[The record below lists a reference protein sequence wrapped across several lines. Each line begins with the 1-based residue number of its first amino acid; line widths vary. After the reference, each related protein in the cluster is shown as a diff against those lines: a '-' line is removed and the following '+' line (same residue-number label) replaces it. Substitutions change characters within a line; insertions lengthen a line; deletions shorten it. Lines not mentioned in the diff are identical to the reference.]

1 MEVVILQ
8 RFLDTNY
15 CLFVMQNKLV
25 GNLLLALMFVFSM
38 NATANS
44 HSEASDTDVKT
55 DIKENITHHLMD
67 SYEFTITHGVSM
79 PLPII
84 LIDNGVHV
92 FMSSEFHHGESVVE
106 KGGSFYAIGHG
117 KIYKTDAAGTFHHA
131 EPNSKGV
138 SYISNDKPLDL
149 SITKNVFMI
158 MLMSVF
164 MFFLFKGV
172 SKSYG
177 NGQMPSGAG
186 RFLEPLVIYVRDE
199 IARPNIGEKHYKK
212 YMSYLL
218 TVFFFIWFLNL
229 AGMTPFGI
237 NVTGNI
243 AITFALALMTFVIT
257 NVTANKNY
265 WGHIFWM
272 PGVPKPMRIVL
283 APIELLGVLIKP
295 FALMI
300 RLYANMSAGHIVLMS
315 LVGLIFIFK
324 SWLAAG
330 PVLGLTLALS
340 VLELLV
346 AALQAYIFTMLTAL
360 YFGMA
365 VEEHGDH

>member
-15 CLFVMQNKLV
+15 CLFVMQIKLV
-25 GNLLLALMFVFSM
+25 GNLLLALLFVFSM
-38 NATANS
+38 NANASS
-44 HSEASDTDVKT
+44 HSESSEKDVKSE
-55 DIKENITHHLMD
+55 IKEGIDHHLID

-79 PLPII
+79 PLPVI
-84 LIDNGVHV
+84 LIDNGVHI
-92 FMSSEFHHGESVVE
+92 FSSSEFHHGESVVE
-106 KGGSFYAIGHG
+106 KAGNFYTIVHG
-117 KIYKTDAAGTFHHA
+117 RIYKTDADGTITHT
-131 EPNSKGV
+131 EPNDKGQV
-138 SYISNDKPLDL
+138 FVANEKPLDF

-158 MLMSVF
+158 ILMALF

-172 SKSYG
+172 SKSYAS
-177 NGQMPSGAG
+177 QLPTGAG
-186 RFLEPLVIYVRDE
+186 RFLEPLVVFVRDE

-229 AGMTPFGI
+229 VGMMPFGV

-243 AITFALALMTFVIT
+243 TITFSLAIMTFVIT
-257 NVTANKNY
+257 NFTAKKDY

-315 LVGLIFIFK
+315 LVGLIFVFQ
-324 SWLAAG
+324 SWAAAG

-340 VLELLV
+340 LLELLV

>member
-38 NATANS
+38 NASASS
-44 HSEASDTDVKT
+44 HSETSEKDVKT
-55 DIKENITHHLMD
+55 EIKEGIDHHMID
-67 SYEFTITHGVSM
+67 SYDFTITHGVSM
-79 PLPII
+79 PLPVI
-84 LIDNGVHV
+84 LIDNGVHI
-92 FMSSEFHHGESVVE
+92 FSSGEFHHGESVVE
-106 KGGSFYAIGHG
+106 KGGSYYAISHG
-117 KIYKTDAAGTFHHA
+117 KIYKTDAEGTIHHG
-131 EPNSKGV
+131 EDGFV
-138 SYISNDKPLDL
+138 SNEKPLDF

-158 MLMSVF
+158 MVMALF
-164 MFFLFKGV
+164 MFFIFKGV

-177 NGQMPSGAG
+177 SDQLPSGAG
-186 RFLEPLVIYVRDE
+186 RFLEPLVIFVRDE
-199 IARPNIGEKHYKK
+199 IARPNIGEKYYKN

-229 AGMTPFGI
+229 AGMTPLGI

-243 AITFALALMTFVIT
+243 TITFALALLTFLIT
-257 NVTANKNY
+257 NFTAKKDY

-315 LVGLIFIFK
+315 LIGLIFVFK

-340 VLELLV
+340 LLELLV